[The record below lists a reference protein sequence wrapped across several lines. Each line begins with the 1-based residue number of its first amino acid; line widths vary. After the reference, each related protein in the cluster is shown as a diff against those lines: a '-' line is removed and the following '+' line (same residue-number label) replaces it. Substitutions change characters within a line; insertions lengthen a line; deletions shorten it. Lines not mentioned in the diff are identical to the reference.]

1 MTRAIRLWP
10 AALLLAA
17 ATSLAAQQPDAG
29 DRAADRIRALHDES
43 DRLAREEQ
51 GILGE
56 LRKLEVDRQLRT
68 EELREAQRKL
78 TDVTN
83 QIASLDRQ
91 IAGLESQERSDSP
104 ALRERLVS
112 LYKLG
117 GGSYTR
123 LMLSTRDLDHLGQ
136 ASRMVAAIAAQD
148 RGRVEAHRRRLAELT
163 TAREQLQAQRATL
176 ADARTAA
183 ARARTAADDA
193 VEARNLLVRQID
205 AQRDLN
211 ARLTGELQAAQQ
223 QLQTT
228 VGALADAPKP
238 AGSSAQPLPIGPFRG
253 DLDWPVEGALRQPFG
268 AAPGNRA
275 PSNGIDIAATERTP
289 VQAIHDGTIA
299 YADVFTGF
307 GRLVIIDH
315 GSRAFSLYGN
325 LLDVNV
331 TRGAHVMRGQ
341 TIGTVGVAPTGAAGL
356 YFELR
361 IDGRPVDP
369 LQWLRKR

>member
-1 MTRAIRLWP
+1 MI
-10 AALLLAA
+10 
-17 ATSLAAQQPDAG
+17 G
-29 DRAADRIRALHDES
+29 
-43 DRLAREEQ
+43 
-51 GILGE
+51 
-56 LRKLEVDRQLRT
+56 
-68 EELREAQRKL
+68 
-78 TDVTN
+78 
-83 QIASLDRQ
+83 
-91 IAGLESQERSDSP
+91 
-104 ALRERLVS
+104 

-123 LMLSTRDLDHLGQ
+123 LLLSTRDLGHVGQ

-148 RGRVEAHRRRLAELT
+148 RGRVEAHRRRLADLT
-163 TAREQLQAQRATL
+163 ASREALQTERVLLTRVRA
-176 ADARTAA
+176 DA

-205 AQRDLN
+205 ARRDLN
-211 ARLTGELQAAQQ
+211 ARLAGELEAAQQ

-228 VGALADAPKP
+228 VGSLASAAAAPAPSAP
-238 AGSSAQPLPIGPFRG
+238 ASAAAPMPIGPFRG
-253 DLDWPVEGALRQPFG
+253 DLDWPVNGAVRQPFG
-268 AAPGNRA
+268 ASLASRGA
-275 PSNGIDIAATERTP
+275 PSTGIDIAASEQSA
-289 VQAIHDGTIA
+289 VHAIHDGTVA

-325 LLDVNV
+325 LREITVA
-331 TRGAHVMRGQ
+331 RGARVSRGE
-341 TIGTVGVAPTGAAGL
+341 TVGTVGVAPTGAAGL